1 MNRRGFLLG
10 CASASAAALLG
21 TQSDEAVAQAVE
33 CYNPAGA
40 PVPCRRPSIAR
51 GVVRRGVRRKVVRKA
66 RKRRRRRRRR

>member
-1 MNRRGFLLG
+1 MNRRGLLLG
-10 CASASAAALLG
+10 FASAVAMLAVG
-21 TQSDEAVAQAVE
+21 RDEAEAQAVE